1 MKNEEIQISKIYAIK
16 IGKNI
21 IGVRIMSQ
29 SADGSWVG
37 SNIKTNK
44 QMIIKSAD
52 RFRGL
57 FHKDKPETKTPTVT
71 IADQPKTKKTGGLS
85 AAFMVLSDAGQPL
98 DCQEIVKQ
106 MLDKGIWKTG
116 GKTPAF
122 TLHAAISREIKVKG
136 PESRF
141 VKTER
146 GKFTVIK

>member
-29 SADGSWVG
+29 NADGSWVG
-37 SNIKTNK
+37 VNIKTNK

-57 FHKDKPETKTPTVT
+57 FHKDKPEAKTPAAT
-71 IADQPKTKKTGGLS
+71 IADQPKAKKLGGLS
-85 AAFMVLSDAGQPL
+85 AAFMVLAEAKEPL
-98 DCQEIVKQ
+98 DCPEIVKRMIDQ
-106 MLDKGIWKTG
+106 GMWKTG
-116 GKTPAF
+116 GKTPAA
-122 TLHAAISREIKVKG
+122 TIYSAIIREIKEKG

-146 GKFTVIK
+146 GKFTVAK